1 MDMDFKFDEQAIQ
14 MSIVGL
20 TGMKTRLQSSV
31 IREKRERERER
42 EVACEI
48 SLLTTLS
55 PCTANV
61 CATEPSVPMAAF
73 HPRAALHGAQCQRGM
88 LSVSGRAMR
97 GGTQ

>member
-1 MDMDFKFDEQAIQ
+1 MFLPQEK
-14 MSIVGL
+14 SSNV
-20 TGMKTRLQSSV
+20 KTLLKKKKKER
-31 IREKRERERER
+31 RERER

-73 HPRAALHGAQCQRGM
+73 HPRAALHGVQCQRGL
-88 LSVSGRAMR
+88 LSASGGAVR